1 MANISTPQAVP
12 TRIEDVP
19 QAVPTRIEDIR
30 VVEAVSPRIR
40 ETTHEGSHTVV
51 TIEDINGLHP
61 LYFPDGQKGD
71 TPVRG
76 LDYWTQADKSEV
88 VREAS
93 GGISGKITS
102 LTETALV
109 SGRVVEAVGIPEYIS
124 NLAPWSAYG
133 LTDTGWYIFARIHAE
148 QGTLVTS
155 GTLVAGAAGAILTIG
170 AAYVDVAVRFGVA
183 AESQTVMVNWGSY
196 TDTFVFKATDLA
208 VRNLDYR
215 TTFYVYDLAPF
226 VTWEYALTSDQ
237 TFVADK
243 QYFTKDGDEYSP
255 ATVTAGEA
263 VPADTY
269 YNHSKIIIQGMTRN
283 ITYRLDAI
291 IDCASEVVLPEV
303 DDDTHGCWF
312 EFQLRHSGK
321 YSMTLTPPEGVKI
334 ATEHTQAED
343 TGFNLIDLHYMCIDG
358 VKMWR
363 FMNTHSSI
371 PT

>member
-1 MANISTPQAVP
+1 MADISTPQAV
-12 TRIEDVP
+12 RLKIEDV
-19 QAVPTRIEDIR
+19 R

-40 ETTHEGSHTVV
+40 EITHEGSDTVV
-51 TIEDINGLHP
+51 KLEDINGLHP
-61 LYFPDGQKGD
+61 INIPDGPKGD
-71 TPVRG
+71 APVRG
-76 LDYWTQADKSEV
+76 VDYWTDADKSEII
-88 VREAS
+88 RQAS

-102 LTETALV
+102 LTETALA
-109 SGRVVEAVGIPEYIS
+109 SGRVIEAVGIPMYIS
-124 NLAPWSAYG
+124 DLAPWSAYG
-133 LTDTGWYIFARIHAE
+133 LNDTGWYIFARIHAE
-148 QGTLVTS
+148 PGTLVTA
-155 GTLVAGAAGAILTIG
+155 GTLVAGAAGSIRTVG
-170 AAYVDVAVRFGVA
+170 ADHVDVAVRFGVA

-226 VTWEYALTSDQ
+226 VTWQYALTSDE

-243 QYFTKDGDEYSP
+243 QYFTKDGDVYTL
-255 ATVTAGEA
+255 ATVTSGEA

-269 YNHSKIIIQGMTRN
+269 FNHSKLIISGMTRN

-291 IDCASEVVLPEV
+291 IDCASEVILPEV
-303 DDDTHGCWF
+303 EDDTHGCWY

-321 YSMTLTPPEGVKI
+321 YSMTLTPPTGVKI